1 MKNLTFNTGTSSMPG
16 GVPTETLEPSHKEIL
31 CFRLR
36 PSRPRR
42 RPVGRCGCQRRRG
55 DMRRG
60 LGLGRCS
67 GRAAAADSAVTPSCR
82 DLTAMGA
89 RAARSSLALLTPST
103 GRDLRAFSDADVL
116 GQDFAAVT
124 LDAAAE

>member
-1 MKNLTFNTGTSSMPG
+1 MPC
-16 GVPTETLEPSHKEIL
+16 GVPPETLEPSHKEIL
-31 CFRLR
+31 RLGSGQAAAAVD
-36 PSRPRR
+36 PL
-42 RPVGRCGCQRRRG
+42 VGADVSAVGG
-55 DMRRG
+55 DMRR
-60 LGLGRCS
+60 
-67 GRAAAADSAVTPSCR
+67 AVTTSCR

-116 GQDFAAVT
+116 GQDSAAVT